1 MSTESSEF
9 SPKMFI
15 EDPGTGSQKKGV
27 FVLKKELLVML
38 GTITIILI
46 LGILSLALSIHSLK
60 ELNSL
65 DEKVA
70 KGLEDLNIKIESS
83 IAENNLYNGFER
95 VGKYGYFLKLE
106 GKKEEEDRWGY
117 RRIVGKKMN
126 YSEGQKACSKLYGH
140 ILEIP
145 DQLRSKIQSC
155 STDHTRPAANILMA
169 HNINLASRAN
179 AHIAKRVGRQA

>member
-15 EDPGTGSQKKGV
+15 EDPGTSGSQKKGV

-70 KGLEDLNIKIESS
+70 KGLEDLNIELEST
-83 IAENNLYNGFER
+83 IAENKLYYGFER

-106 GKKEEEDRWGY
+106 GKNEDK
-117 RRIVGKKMN
+117 VVSKKMN

-145 DQLRSKIQSC
+145 DHSVTEYKG
-155 STDHTRPAANILMA
+155 
-169 HNINLASRAN
+169 
-179 AHIAKRVGRQA
+179 K

>member
-70 KGLEDLNIKIESS
+70 KGLEDLNIELEST
-83 IAENNLYNGFER
+83 IAENKLYYGFER

-106 GKKEEEDRWGY
+106 GKN
-117 RRIVGKKMN
+117 MN

-145 DQLRSKIQSC
+145 DHS
-155 STDHTRPAANILMA
+155 
-169 HNINLASRAN
+169 
-179 AHIAKRVGRQA
+179 IAEYKGK

>member
-70 KGLEDLNIKIESS
+70 KGLEDLNIELEST
-83 IAENNLYNGFER
+83 IAENKLYYGFER

-106 GKKEEEDRWGY
+106 GKKEDK
-117 RRIVGKKMN
+117 VVSKKMN
-126 YSEGQKACSKLYGH
+126 SRFHTATL
-140 ILEIP
+140 
-145 DQLRSKIQSC
+145 DQ
-155 STDHTRPAANILMA
+155 
-169 HNINLASRAN
+169 
-179 AHIAKRVGRQA
+179 

>member
-1 MSTESSEF
+1 MSSETENLEF
-9 SPKMFI
+9 SPTNIFI
-15 EDPGTGSQKKGV
+15 ENNMPREKPLHKG
-27 FVLKKELLVML
+27 FFILKKEISVVL
-38 GTITIILI
+38 GTIVLI
-46 LGILSLALSIHSLK
+46 LVIALSLAICSLT
-60 ELNSL
+60 ELKSL
-65 DEKVA
+65 EKKVGE
-70 KGLEDLNIKIESS
+70 KLEDLNIKMEST

-145 DQLRSKIQSC
+145 DHSLEEYKSKYTTIIS
-155 STDHTRPAANILMA
+155 
-169 HNINLASRAN
+169 
-179 AHIAKRVGRQA
+179 

>member
-70 KGLEDLNIKIESS
+70 KGLEDLNIELEST
-83 IAENNLYNGFER
+83 IAENKLYYGFER

-106 GKKEEEDRWGY
+106 GKKEDK
-117 RRIVGKKMN
+117 VVSKKMN

-145 DQLRSKIQSC
+145 DHSVAEYKG
-155 STDHTRPAANILMA
+155 
-169 HNINLASRAN
+169 
-179 AHIAKRVGRQA
+179 K

>member
-15 EDPGTGSQKKGV
+15 EDPGIGFQKKGV

-70 KGLEDLNIKIESS
+70 KGLEDLNIELEST
-83 IAENNLYNGFER
+83 IAENKLYYGFER

-106 GKKEEEDRWGY
+106 GKN
-117 RRIVGKKMN
+117 MN

-145 DQLRSKIQSC
+145 DFTVAEYKGKYRL
-155 STDHTRPAANILMA
+155 DL
-169 HNINLASRAN
+169 
-179 AHIAKRVGRQA
+179 VF